1 MYRLDAEAFSLL
13 LGLFH
18 LLSKISSSFAYDPD
32 DSGVIRSE
40 KNTIFMIAFSCSVAG
55 IFWGA
60 SYAVILGWG
69 LSAIIPF
76 LFVLVVGSSLVIS
89 HTTKQHHYAVYAQT
103 FSIILGTALIQW
115 SIGGIFDSGVVL
127 VWAAIGPLGALLF
140 FSPKKSTPAFVLF
153 FVVLAIM
160 IGFDGYFTEHA
171 LGVSDT
177 FSKVFFAMN
186 LGVSS
191 LLIFVFSG
199 YFVSTAIEERSKA
212 DRLLMKVLPAEIAK
226 TLKES
231 DDTIAEHYESV
242 SVLFADVVGS
252 TPLFADLEPTEV
264 VDWLNEVF
272 SVLDDLVERHGL
284 EKLRTMGDG
293 YMVGSGVPGTREDH
307 SRALVAFSLDMIEA
321 LKLLPPRNGKRMTF
335 RFGIN
340 SGPVVAGVIGKSK
353 FHYDLWGDT
362 VNVASRMES
371 YSEESRLHI
380 SQNTYELIKDEFDCV
395 SRGMTDIKGK
405 GQMQTWF
412 VERARTA

>member
-1 MYRLDAEAFSLL
+1 MF
-13 LGLFH
+13 
-18 LLSKISSSFAYDPD
+18 SKIILGFAADSEETSSE
-32 DSGVIRSE
+32 RSE
-40 KNTIFMIAFSCSVAG
+40 KNTIFLIAISCCIAG
-55 IFWGA
+55 IMWGS
-60 SYAVILGWG
+60 SYVMLLGWG
-69 LSAIIPF
+69 ETAVLPF
-76 LFVLVVGSSLVIS
+76 LFTLVVGSSLVIS
-89 HTTKQHHYAVYAQT
+89 HATKKHHYAVYAQT
-103 FSIILGTALIQW
+103 FSIIIVTVAIQW
-115 SIGGIFDSGVVL
+115 TIGGMFDSGVVI
-127 VWAAIGPLGALLF
+127 VWATIGPLGALLF
-140 FSPKKSTPAFVLF
+140 FSPKKSIPAFALF
-153 FVVLAIM
+153 FVGLAIT
-160 IGFDGYFTEHA
+160 IGLDPYFTERG
-171 LGVSDT
+171 LEVSET
-177 FSKVFFAMN
+177 FSKVFFALN

-199 YFVSTAIEERSKA
+199 YFVRAAIQERSKA
-212 DRLLMKVLPAEIAK
+212 DRLLLNVLPAEIAE

-231 DDTIAEHYESV
+231 DETIARHYDSV

-252 TPLFADLEPTEV
+252 TPLFADLEPVEV

-293 YMVGSGVPGTREDH
+293 YMVGSGVPGTRDDH
-307 SRALVAFSLDMIEA
+307 SRALVACSLDMIEA
-321 LKLLPPRNGKRMTF
+321 LKSLPPRNGKQMTF

-380 SQNTYELIKDEFDCV
+380 SQNTYELIKDDFDCV

-405 GQMQTWF
+405 GEMQTWF
-412 VERARTA
+412 VEGPRVTA

>member
-1 MYRLDAEAFSLL
+1 V
-13 LGLFH
+13 
-18 LLSKISSSFAYDPD
+18 LSAISSKFAYDAEE
-32 DSGVIRSE
+32 SRSERSE
-40 KNTIFMIAFSCSVAG
+40 KNTIFLIAISCCVAG
-55 IFWGA
+55 ILWGL

-69 LSAIIPF
+69 QTAILPF
-76 LFVLVVGSSLVIS
+76 IFALVVGSSLVIS
-89 HTTKQHHYAVYAQT
+89 HISKNHQYVIYVQT
-103 FSIILGTALIQW
+103 FSIIIATALIQW
-115 SIGGIFDSGVVL
+115 SIGGMFDSGVVL
-127 VWAAIGPLGALLF
+127 VWATIGPLGALLF
-140 FSPKKSTPAFVLF
+140 FSPKKSIPAFALF
-153 FVVLAIM
+153 FLALTIT

-177 FSKVFFAMN
+177 FSKVFLAMN

-199 YFVSTAIEERSKA
+199 YFVGTAIRERAKA
-212 DRLLMKVLPAEIAK
+212 DRLLLNVLPSEIAE
-226 TLKES
+226 TLKDN
-231 DDTIAEHYESV
+231 DDTIADHYESV

-307 SRALVAFSLDMIEA
+307 SRALVACSLDMIEA
-321 LKLLPPRNGKRMTF
+321 LKLLPPRHGKQMTF

-371 YSEESRLHI
+371 YSEESRLHV
-380 SQNTYELIKDEFDCV
+380 SQSTYELIKDDFDCT
-395 SRGMTDIKGK
+395 SRGMTEIKGK
-405 GQMQTWF
+405 GQMETWF
-412 VERARTA
+412 VEGRI